1 VNDRKKIN
9 LDLVATISDISNTG
23 QVTITFSEDVNVPS
37 SFDNITQDVIQ
48 IRIFDREKYKQGR
61 KLQSEN

>member
-1 VNDRKKIN
+1 MTDRKKIN
-9 LDLVATISDISNTG
+9 LDLVATIIDISNTG